1 MRQATNIS
9 MVCVQWLLLA
19 APLSAQPPV
28 LNAPGAEPLPL
39 PAAESRYLG
48 VGSCTASA
56 CHGGS
61 LHAPQAWQSSYS
73 VWATRDEHARAYR
86 VLFDLPARKIVAR
99 LDQLDDV
106 QQAKPFEDRR
116 CIGCHATIGSS
127 EQRVPQHMLID
138 GISCEACHGPARDW
152 IGPHTLKNWATLP
165 STEKYNDRTGMI
177 HTKDLAR
184 RGALCVE
191 CHVGSPRVGPDGV
204 TRDMNHDMIAAGHPR
219 LNFELA
225 TYQALMPAH
234 WKRTNDEAQAWG
246 IGQLLTTQAALDLL
260 AHRSAEAAAKPT
272 VVWPEFSEYD
282 CYACHHDLR
291 GMTRAQQ
298 PALTLFE
305 RDSAHRVGGY
315 RWGSWYRALT
325 PILAQRA
332 QHPEAT
338 NALSE
343 LAKTMSSSAPDPVA
357 ARTQALAAREQL
369 APLVTALNTKPLDAV
384 AAKQLL
390 RQLLAAP
397 RLDNWVDAAQ
407 LYLACVALNLAQPE
421 PSVELQAVLDRVR
434 GTLRFPS
441 EAAQKNAPDAPA
453 PPVVYMSP
461 RDFDPAKLRDDF
473 QQIQRLLGEGGK

>member
-1 MRQATNIS
+1 MRRVTHFTLLS
-9 MVCVQWLLLA
+9 VLWLLLT
-19 APLSAQPPV
+19 APLSAQVPA
-28 LNAPGAEPLPL
+28 LNSSAAEPLAL

-73 VWATRDEHARAYR
+73 VWATRDKHARAYR
-86 VLFDLPARKIVAR
+86 VLFDLPARQIVAR

-116 CIGCHATIGSS
+116 CLGCHATTGSA
-127 EQRVPQHMLID
+127 EQRVPRHVLVD

-152 IGPHTLKNWATLP
+152 IAVHTLKSWATLP
-165 STEKYNDRTGMI
+165 SAEKYNDRTGMI
-177 HTKDLAR
+177 HTKDLAH

-204 TRDMNHDMIAAGHPR
+204 SRDMNHDMIAAGHPR

-234 WKRTNDEAQAWG
+234 WKRSNDEAQAWG
-246 IGQLLTTQAALDLL
+246 LGQLLTTQAALDLL
-260 AHRSAEAAAKPT
+260 AHRAAEAAAKPT
-272 VVWPEFSEYD
+272 TVWPEFSEYD
-282 CYACHHDLR
+282 CFACHHDLR
-291 GMTRAQQ
+291 GMTRSQQ
-298 PALTLFE
+298 SALTLQE
-305 RDSAHRVGGY
+305 RDAAHRVGGY
-315 RWGSWYRALT
+315 RWGSWHRALT
-325 PILAQRA
+325 PLLAEREQS
-332 QHPEAT
+332 PEAA

-343 LAKTMSSSAPDPVA
+343 LAKVMSSSAPNPLA
-357 ARTQALAAREQL
+357 ARTLALTARDRL
-369 APLVTALNTKPLDAV
+369 APLVTALNNKPLDAI

-390 RQLLAAP
+390 RQLVAAP
-397 RLDNWVDAAQ
+397 RLDHWDDAAQ

-421 PSVELQAVLDRVR
+421 PSVELQAALDRVR

-441 EAAQKNAPDAPA
+441 EVTENNDRAAPA
-453 PPVVYMSP
+453 PPVFYLSP
-461 RDFDPAKLRDDF
+461 RDFDPLKLTDDF
-473 QQIQRLLGEGGK
+473 KQIQRLLDEGEK